1 MAGTGPLLR
10 WPSVLPLPPSPDKPH
25 RVKKAG
31 ETRSPNPVACGCT
44 QLLKIR
50 LLQAGSFK
58 RIFFFFL
65 RCGASLVAQLV
76 KKLPASAGD
85 PGSIPGSG
93 RSPGG
98 GRGNLLQYSCLQ
110 NPLDRGAWRGYSPR
124 GCAESEMTV

>member
-1 MAGTGPLLR
+1 MVEVSWVWLEMR
-10 WPSVLPLPPSPDKPH
+10 
-25 RVKKAG
+25 
-31 ETRSPNPVACGCT
+31 TRMGVGGGGGGGAEG
-44 QLLKIR
+44 R

-76 KKLPASAGD
+76 KNLPASAGD